1 MFTAARTDRRPQVR
15 RSKINRAVGALVA
28 TAVIIAGCSSD
39 DDDASPTTEA
49 VSDTTEAAPETTE
62 AVLQG
67 EGLEI
72 GLLTPSAGL
81 LASTTQG
88 QERGVAFAAADVDE
102 AGGVLEGPLTVTN
115 YPAEPGAEPTANV
128 QAAVDGGAQAL
139 IGPAGSDIA
148 EAVRDE
154 VASLGSIACSPSA
167 TLPRITRDQETMSL
181 FRTALPDDITTTY
194 LTSAI
199 EARRDA
205 AAPGAA
211 WNVVIVA
218 RTDEYGLSISNGLA
232 ATLEASGMAPTVV
245 GYNARRVN
253 FAGTAEQVAAAEPD
267 LTVLVT
273 YDEGFNLLSSLVSE
287 GLDPASMIG
296 LDAFFAP
303 RAAEIAT
310 PGGDA
315 SVVDGFTLLGSMG
328 NKAFLDRLIS
338 DDDTAQVSFA
348 PQAYDCAVTLALAT
362 AAVDAGESATMA
374 EAVVAVTAGG
384 VTCTTYVDCLDKLN
398 AGEDID
404 YDGVSGQLAIDENG
418 DPTFGRFTSAVFSDG
433 VITDVSSTD
442 VDFAEIRRQQE
453 AYAAAAQI
461 TKIQQALTFLG
472 FYSGPINGLDTPEF
486 RAALAAFQA
495 SVGLPPTGIFD
506 EATDAALRAALGPYA
521 DLLSATTAD
530 IQRLMTDLGF
540 YTGPIDGVWTEEL
553 TQAIQALQAELGV
566 PQTGVLDAA
575 TLRAIYAAGQESGA
589 ATTTTVP
596 TTTAPETTAPPTTAP
611 PTTAPPTTA
620 PPTTAPP
627 TTAPETTLPP
637 VDPTL
642 PTLSEALRSAPEYSD
657 YVRLLAAAAY
667 PDDFDRLQAYTLFAP
682 TNDALAEAGYDIDA
696 IIADVDP
703 TLLFQLLADTV
714 ALGRLELADLPD
726 PIEMLSGNEFPVTS
740 DGTTVTVNG
749 QDIVGEP
756 IRASNG
762 IIHGLGSLAPR

>member
-1 MFTAARTDRRPQVR
+1 MR
-15 RSKINRAVGALVA
+15 RSRTNRAVGALIA
-28 TAVIIAGCSSD
+28 TAVIIAGCSGD
-39 DDDASPTTEA
+39 DDEATPTTEA
-49 VSDTTEAAPETTE
+49 SVDTTEATPATTE
-62 AVLQG
+62 AGLDG

-88 QERGVAFAAADVDE
+88 QERGVALAAADVDE

-148 EAVRDE
+148 ETVRDE
-154 VASLGSIACSPSA
+154 VSSLDSIACSASA

-205 AAPGAA
+205 VAPDAA
-211 WNVVIVA
+211 WNVAIVA

-232 ATLEASGMAPTVV
+232 ATLEASGMVPTVI

-253 FAGTAEQVAAAEPD
+253 FAGTAEQVAAAAPD

-273 YDEGFNLLSSLVSE
+273 YDEGFLLLSSLVSA

-310 PGGDA
+310 PSGDA

-328 NKAFLDRLIS
+328 NKAFLDRLIT

-362 AAVDAGESATMA
+362 GSVDAGESATMA

-384 VTCTTYVDCLDKLN
+384 VTCTTYADCLEKLN

-418 DPTFGRFTSAVFSDG
+418 DPTFGRFTSAVFDDG

-472 FYSGPINGLDTPEF
+472 FYSGPIDGLDTEEF

-521 DLLSATTAD
+521 DLLSSTTAD

-589 ATTTTVP
+589 ATTTVP
-596 TTTAPETTAPPTTAP
+596 STTTPETTAPETTAPATTAP
-611 PTTAPPTTA
+611 ATTAPA
-620 PPTTAPP
+620 TTAPP

-642 PTLSEALRSAPEYSD
+642 PTLSEALQSAPEYSD
-657 YVRLLAAAAY
+657 YVRLLQAAAF

-682 TNDALAEAGYDIDA
+682 TNDALAAAGYDIDE

-703 TLLFQLLADTV
+703 TLLFELLADTV

-726 PIEMLSGNEFPVTS
+726 PIEMLSGNEFPVTN
-740 DGTTVTVNG
+740 DGTTVTING
-749 QDIVGEP
+749 QEIVGEP

-762 IIHGLGSLAPR
+762 IIHGLGSLTPR